1 MKNKK
6 NKIIISIIF
15 IVIGFAGIVFA
26 GIDFNNNKY
35 NIREFIN
42 VSVTGLDGKG
52 RVTCEV
58 DREKLL
64 EKIAR
69 DEKNAVVIF
78 KYKKCIDT
86 IKIIVE
92 GNNGELKNGDRVN
105 VAVSYDEEL
114 LKENKIEFEDNAFE
128 IEIENLSEGKKIDI
142 FEKIR
147 VIVAG
152 ISPQAYAN
160 LQNDWDDEFLSGIS
174 FSLDKTNKIAKG
186 DTITVTC
193 TTALEEFEKYGY
205 IPEKMTK
212 EYVVNKADSYID
224 SPEDI
229 DGEVMKQIWE
239 QIEISIGRETEDL
252 SFRMLYKATGDE
264 KYLYQYNRES
274 VAGAYPDGVYYLK
287 KKDDTVQGADNY
299 IIFIV
304 KTQITNQKETAEV
317 YFAFEYSDASKD
329 DEGHFNLVHNP
340 GEEKYVCSS
349 LRSKVYDQMVGNRES
364 TYSVEAVEI
373 DFVK

>member
-15 IVIGFAGIVFA
+15 IVVGFIGIVFA

-42 VSVTGLDGKG
+42 ITVTGLDGKG
-52 RVTCEV
+52 KVTCEI
-58 DREKLL
+58 DTEKLL
-64 EKIAR
+64 EKISQ
-69 DEKNAVVIF
+69 DEKNAVIIL

-92 GNNGELKNGDRVN
+92 GNNGELKNGDSVN
-105 VAVSYDEEL
+105 VTISYDEEL
-114 LKENKIEFEDNAFE
+114 LKENKIEFEDNTFE
-128 IEIENLSEGKKIDI
+128 IKIENLSEGKKIDI
-142 FEKIR
+142 FEKIK

-160 LQNDWDDEFLSGIS
+160 LQNNWDDEFLSGLS
-174 FSLDKTNKIAKG
+174 FSLDKTNRIAKG

-193 TTALEEFEKYGY
+193 TTSLDEFAKYGY
-205 IPEKMTK
+205 IPETVTK
-212 EYVVNKADSYID
+212 EYVVKKANSYID
-224 SPEDI
+224 SLEDI
-229 DGEVMKQIWE
+229 DADVMKQIWE

-264 KYLYQYNRES
+264 KYLYQYNREAVVS
-274 VAGAYPDGVYYLK
+274 ARPDGVYYLK

-299 IIFIV
+299 IVFIV
-304 KTQITNQKETAEV
+304 KTQITNQKETADV

-329 DEGHFNLVHNP
+329 DEGHFNLAHNP

-349 LRSKVYDQMVGNRES
+349 LQSKVYDQMVGSRKS
-364 TYSVEAVEI
+364 TYSVENVDV